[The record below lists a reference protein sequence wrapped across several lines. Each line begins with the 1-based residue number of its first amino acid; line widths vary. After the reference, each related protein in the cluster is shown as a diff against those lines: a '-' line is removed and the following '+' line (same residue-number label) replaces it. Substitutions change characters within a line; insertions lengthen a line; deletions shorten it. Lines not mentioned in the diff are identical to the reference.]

1 MRLCV
6 LYFIQNLRA
15 KILVFIST
23 ITHNKLMESSTL
35 PDTLS
40 PSNPLR
46 HERAQKALPNH
57 KEMMR
62 KAFRRSGI
70 EDESDPSKSVLIEPL
85 EHVHVENGHNHHGGE
100 SMEDEFEYLSRT
112 HDLEQNTEKTKHLEG
127 IINRLKG
134 NADIHTRVIVMRK
147 GMSPN
152 AFVFPEGSIFVS
164 QSLLNKLDY
173 DDEIAAV
180 LAHELG
186 HLIHETS
193 EQANNPNKVARP
205 EAIGRLH
212 EMTADNKDAP
222 KLLEDGGYNTLAF
235 GTAIEKIAGV
245 HGGVVHQG
253 GLARASQ
260 NVGLHLVRDYTTSN
274 LPLTPKDSLLK
285 GEARKTNVEIIDEEF
300 DKYENRMED
309 KLPSI
314 YDKLHPRDLLH
325 TTREVFKLSSKDHAQ
340 PFDRSVKDDRKKLE
354 LVGGLEKYI
363 SDRLTA
369 QNYTPTEITTFL
381 FTLHGTHG
389 INSPFTRIVTPEQ
402 LLPISENLKEYDE
415 KNIGDAIRKEI
426 FGEQKTTDT
435 LQQFLRIIESH
446 MILDEAELKTGLIP
460 VNEPV
465 LFEVLKNASEKDKY
479 HGNVIGS
486 VLETYALLRFIS
498 DDIPFN
504 ADQTRV
510 FFQQAKD
517 EGIQPSAIYTSSYEP
532 HLSEKKELK
541 RIFHDVFFGL
551 KEKPALLDHSAI
563 DEFFNNAEFEE
574 YEFTTSNMSGIL
586 RFVGELEENFHS
598 HDVSAENRLV
608 TANYIAEKIANL
620 KMKTYYSVRND
631 LNESPSRSV
640 SSEDTKESAELIKL
654 QLQLV
659 TGLEMFRQDSPEF
672 YTYLNTIFS
681 QHSETL
687 SSLNSQELRKI
698 LNPLIDTQKVN
709 EEPSKNVRL
718 YTNRSIIHNL
728 PRIIT
733 ITDFTKLSNL
743 QPIQTLINARDNHV
757 FTLNEIEDSNA
768 ATGHNIYGDSLGSL
782 LYESP
787 TRRSLEAALEKPLDE
802 KDFPYLASIIKNYYP
817 KGPEKDVLLRV
828 TDRKTLDSTELTLDQ
843 KTTYA
848 IENFE
853 RMGPEGLF
861 IIADTIETLD
871 EYTKFRGM
879 IEKDFDRYLAGMAP
893 GLTKAAGL
901 DLGLS
906 AGSFAFKK
914 LFATAHQ
921 GGQPATDVSTEM
933 AKSWTD
939 AYMNTYE
946 STRKAMG
953 VNFDKNTGKFALTE
967 GGRERF
973 KTFKEYVQTLQ
984 GRSESERLFLAHKA
998 LVEES
1003 GAFAS
1008 DENRQDM
1015 ANLLIDSLGVK
1026 NKFVESS
1033 LRNAVVHGDAKLM
1046 AFPGAK
1052 MLAPLLFRG
1061 LAPERVDFY
1070 KVTHDN
1076 FEWNPNAQGY
1086 TKLADLPTAGVVG
1099 LNKAIHGA
1107 TSDVTEFGFMYQQHP
1122 DSDIYKLA
1130 QESEQQYRF
1139 AGNRLKQILNI
1150 RQKDQI
1156 GENQESKIDPAT
1168 ESVVGAVEASGA
1180 VGVRAL
1186 QLLTQLYP
1194 LPPDVRER
1202 LSSSFDK
1209 NPGLNKFWLWDN
1221 IWKMKENDPEISSII
1236 AGARI
1241 KKVIGAG
1248 SLNTTIA
1255 ATINDGGREREVVIK
1270 MLNPNAAVL
1279 IGESHKLAQDTLE
1292 EVGKKG
1298 KFKKEVNAGLL
1309 VVDLAQKWCIEDI
1322 NDKTFLKDDATFRH
1336 TISGVNESLGKET
1349 FYAPETVYNGYRL
1362 KVEDLAEGRTLNQ
1375 VLNDSS
1381 VPNEQ
1386 KAAFVDSVLNLYAFQ
1401 MEHATSDGETFLLQ
1415 SDPHVGNFVVDEE
1428 SQRLGVID
1436 RNMYLSA
1443 NQADIDVVKMLIDN
1457 TDYEAF
1463 TKGFLQRVFK
1473 YNHSGVV
1480 ERTKIMAS
1488 MLSVKKE
1495 YEQQVKDGN
1504 VDRFGLLRSVMEKVT
1519 SKNLEIP
1526 LHLQLM
1532 IRNVEAMKRLA
1543 QDNGLSLPDYFNK
1556 AA

>member
-1 MRLCV
+1 MRIILD
-6 LYFIQNLRA
+6 IKHRR

-23 ITHNKLMESSTL
+23 ITHNKLMESSNLT
-35 PDTLS
+35 DTLA

-46 HERAQKALPNH
+46 HERVQKAIPNH
-57 KEMMR
+57 KEIIR
-62 KAFRRSGI
+62 KAFKRTGI
-70 EDESDPSKSVLIEPL
+70 EDESDPLKSVLIEPL
-85 EHVHVENGHNHHGGE
+85 EHVHSENGHNHNGE
-100 SMEDEFEYLSRT
+100 TNMEEEFEYLSRT
-112 HDLEQNTEKTKHLEG
+112 HDLEQNTEKTKYLEG
-127 IINRLKG
+127 IIDRLKG
-134 NADIHTRVIVMRK
+134 NTDIHTRVIVMRK

-173 DDEIAAV
+173 NDEIAAV

-222 KLLEDGGYNTLAF
+222 KLLEEGGYNTLAF
-235 GTAIEKIAGV
+235 GTAIEKISGV

-274 LPLTPKDSLLK
+274 LPPTPKDDRLK
-285 GEARKTNVEIIDEEF
+285 GEARKTNIEIIDEEF
-300 DKYENRMED
+300 DKYENRMEH
-309 KLPSI
+309 KLPNI

-325 TTREVFKLSSKDHAQ
+325 TTREVFKHSSKDDGE
-340 PFDRSVKDDRKKLE
+340 PFDKSNRYDRKKLE

-369 QNYTPTEITTFL
+369 QNYTPSEITTFL
-381 FTLHGTHG
+381 FTLHNSFGN
-389 INSPFTRIVTPEQ
+389 INSPFTKIAIPEE
-402 LLPISENLKEYDE
+402 LLPISASLREFDE
-415 KNIGDAIRKEI
+415 KKLGDAIQKEI
-426 FGEQKTTDT
+426 FGQQKKTDT
-435 LQQFLRIIESH
+435 LRDFLRIIESH

-460 VNEPV
+460 INEPV
-465 LFEVLKNASEKDKY
+465 LFEVLKNASETDKY
-479 HGNVIGS
+479 HGGEIGRA
-486 VLETYALLRFIS
+486 LHTYATLRFIS
-498 DDIPFN
+498 KEKPFD
-504 ADQTRV
+504 ADETRI
-510 FFQQAKD
+510 FFQKAKN
-517 EGIQPSAIYTSSYEP
+517 EGIQPSTFFNNPHEP
-532 HLSEKKELK
+532 EKKELK
-541 RIFHDVFFGL
+541 KIYDEVFFGK
-551 KEKPALLDHSAI
+551 KEKPELLGHEAI
-563 DEFFNNAEFEE
+563 DEFFNTEFGQ
-574 YEFTTSNMSGIL
+574 YGFKDTHMTQIL
-586 RFVGELEENFHS
+586 NFVGSLDANFHS
-598 HDVSAENRLV
+598 NDVSAENRLI
-608 TANYIAEKIANL
+608 TANYVAEKITNL
-620 KMKTYYSVRND
+620 QIETYYSVRDELND
-631 LNESPSRSV
+631 IHPHNL
-640 SSEDTKESAELIKL
+640 SSEAAKESSELIKL

-659 TGLEMFRQDSPEF
+659 TGLQMFRQDSSEF
-672 YTYLNTIFS
+672 YTYLHSIFS
-681 QHSETL
+681 QNSEIL
-687 SSLNSQELRKI
+687 SSLNPFELRKI
-698 LNPLIDTQKVN
+698 LNPLIDTQKIN
-709 EEPSKNVRL
+709 EEPTKNVRL
-718 YTNRSIIHNL
+718 YADQSITFNL

-743 QPIQTLINARDNHV
+743 QPIQTLINSRDDSV
-757 FTLNEIEDSNA
+757 LTLKEIKDSNA
-768 ATGHNIYGDSLGSL
+768 GTEHNIYGDSLGSL
-782 LYESP
+782 LYERSM
-787 TRRSLEAALEKPLDE
+787 RRSLEAALEKPLDE
-802 KDFPYLASIIKNYYP
+802 QDFPYLASIIENYYP
-817 KGPEKDVLLRV
+817 NGPEKDVLLRV
-828 TDRKTLDSTELTLDQ
+828 TDRKTLDSTDLTLDQ
-843 KTTYA
+843 KTRYA

-861 IIADTIETLD
+861 IIADKIETLD
-871 EYTKFRGM
+871 EYSSFRGM

-893 GLTKAAGL
+893 GLNKAAGI

-906 AGSFAFKK
+906 VGSFAFKK
-914 LFATAHQ
+914 LFATAQQ
-921 GGQPATDVSTEM
+921 GGQPATDISTEM
-933 AKSWTD
+933 AKSWTH
-939 AYMNTYE
+939 AYLTKHE
-946 STRKAMG
+946 FSRKKVG
-953 VNFDKNTGKFALTE
+953 VNFDGNTGKFALTE

-1003 GAFAS
+1003 GAFANDS
-1008 DENRQDM
+1008 NRQDM

-1026 NKFVESS
+1026 NEFVESS

-1076 FEWNPNAQGY
+1076 FEWNPDTMGY

-1107 TSDVTEFGFMYQQHP
+1107 TSDVSEFGFMYQQHP

-1139 AGNRLKQILNI
+1139 AGNRLKQLLNI
-1150 RQKDQI
+1150 RQEGQI

-1168 ESVVGAVEASGA
+1168 ESVIGAVEASGA

-1236 AGARI
+1236 GGARI

-1255 ATINDGGREREVVIK
+1255 ATINDQGHEREVVIK

-1322 NDKTFLKDDATFRH
+1322 NDKTFLKDDAVFRH
-1336 TISGVNESLGKET
+1336 TISGVNQSLGRET
-1349 FYAPETVYNGYRL
+1349 FFAPETVYNGYRL

-1381 VPNEQ
+1381 VSNEQ
-1386 KAAFVDSVLNLYAFQ
+1386 KTTFVDSVLNLYAFQ

-1443 NQADIDVVKMLIDN
+1443 KQADIDVVKMLIDN

-1473 YNHSGVV
+1473 HNHSGLI

-1495 YEQQVKDGN
+1495 YERQVKEGN

-1532 IRNVEAMKRLA
+1532 MRNVEAMKRLA
-1543 QDNGLSLPDYFNK
+1543 QDHGLSLPDYFNK